1 MEIASGT
8 RYGML
13 TVIGMERR
21 ERDCRPMWRCLCDCG
36 RETLASGNQ
45 IESRAFFRQTIL
57 AHQRV
62 SAFNHDLCFV
72 ITHRGPLQGPQVKKI
87 ARPTEVFLADWE
99 GVVLVRDGKVYNYD
113 D

>member
-1 MEIASGT
+1 M
-8 RYGML
+8 M
-13 TVIGMERR
+13 MER
-21 ERDCRPMWRCLCDCG
+21 ELTIELYPARDLLKRIWRPIYRATIVSYRLK
-36 RETLASGNQ
+36 RAK

-62 SAFNHDLCFV
+62 SRFNHDLCFV
-72 ITHRGPLQGPQVKKI
+72 ITHRGPLNGPQVKKI

-99 GVVLVRDGKVYNYD
+99 GVILVRDGVVYGYD

>member
-1 MEIASGT
+1 MEKTITIELDPAT
-8 RYGML
+8 ALDTLKRL
-13 TVIGMERR
+13 W
-21 ERDCRPMWRCLCDCG
+21 RPVYRATIVSYRLK
-36 RETLASGNQ
+36 RVK

-72 ITHRGPLQGPQVKKI
+72 ITHCGPLQGPQVKKI
-87 ARPTEVFLADWE
+87 ARPTEVFLADWD

>member
-1 MEIASGT
+1 MIEKSVTIEINPAT
-8 RYGML
+8 DTLKR
-13 TVIGMERR
+13 IW
-21 ERDCRPMWRCLCDCG
+21 RPVYRATIVAY
-36 RETLASGNQ
+36 RFNRVKIET
-45 IESRAFFRQTIL
+45 RAFFRQTVL

-72 ITHRGPLQGPQVKKI
+72 ITHRGPLGGPQVKKI

-99 GVVLVRDGKVYNYD
+99 GVVLVRDGMVYGYD

>member
-1 MEIASGT
+1 MEKTITIELYPAMDILK
-8 RYGML
+8 RAW
-13 TVIGMERR
+13 
-21 ERDCRPMWRCLCDCG
+21 RPIYRATIVSHRLK
-36 RETLASGNQ
+36 RIK
-45 IESRAFFRQTIL
+45 IESRAFFRQTVL

-62 SAFNHDLCFV
+62 SRFNHDLCFV
-72 ITHRGPLQGPQVKKI
+72 ITRRGPLQGPQVRKI

>member
-1 MEIASGT
+1 MEKTMAISYNPPSVSDLW
-8 RYGML
+8 RK
-13 TVIGMERR
+13 VRR
-21 ERDCRPMWRCLCDCG
+21 ATIVSYRLKR
-36 RETLASGNQ
+36 AK

-87 ARPTEVFLADWE
+87 ARPTEVFLADWD
-99 GVVLVRDGKVYNYD
+99 GVILVRDGKVYGYD

>member
-1 MEIASGT
+1 MEKTITIELYPAVDILK
-8 RYGML
+8 R
-13 TVIGMERR
+13 VW
-21 ERDCRPMWRCLCDCG
+21 RPIYRATIVSHRLK
-36 RETLASGNQ
+36 RIK
-45 IESRAFFRQTIL
+45 IESRAFFRQTVL

-62 SAFNHDLCFV
+62 SRFNHDLCFV

-99 GVVLVRDGKVYNYD
+99 GVVLVRDGKVYGYD

>member
-1 MEIASGT
+1 MEKTITIEIDPAT
-8 RYGML
+8 DTLKRL
-13 TVIGMERR
+13 
-21 ERDCRPMWRCLCDCG
+21 WRTLF
-36 RETLASGNQ
+36 RATIVSYRLNRIKIET
-45 IESRAFFRQTIL
+45 RAFFRQTVL

-62 SAFNHDLCFV
+62 SRFNHDLCFV
-72 ITHRGPLQGPQVKKI
+72 ISRRGPLGGPQVKKI